1 MSFCYCGS
9 QLPDGLSVC
18 VFCDWVGI
26 GENPR
31 INEVSTSLVGVEG
44 SIASFDHD
52 IEGIFMENAYGNAS
66 PFYPI
71 PDEAIWKS
79 TTVSCDNLPF
89 LPPAPLSDYTGSSSA
104 SSFDPPTP
112 TADDLQSYSSSQE
125 SLSQLTLVGDEEL
138 FVDCHNIAPII
149 DFDFT
154 FQLPSPSV
162 SSSSYLSSPPITPC
176 SPSIPTFG
184 YGQQVSQHKV
194 GAAATDVH
202 GLRGRIVDGAM
213 PEPVFPS
220 TISAPPVA
228 AEVPPAT
235 PDDKAIVKNVKK
247 RKHDVEDVD
256 VTEGEDD
263 ANDNDDDDEDDEEDA
278 PKKPRS
284 AKRRRRQS
292 TAQVHSC
299 PMCSKSEYPRHLCP
313 LSLTLGMQSSH
324 APTTSPSM

>member
-44 SIASFDHD
+44 SIASFNHD
-52 IEGIFMENAYGNAS
+52 IEGIFMENAYCNAS

-79 TTVSCDNLPF
+79 TTASCDNLPF
-89 LPPAPLSDYTGSSSA
+89 LHPAPPSDYTGSSSD

-112 TADDLQSYSSSQE
+112 ISDDLLSYPSSEE

-138 FVDCHNIAPII
+138 FVDCRNVTPLIN
-149 DFDFT
+149 FDFT

-162 SSSSYLSSPPITPC
+162 SASSCSSSPPITPC
-176 SPSIPTFG
+176 SLSIPTFG
-184 YGQQVSQHKV
+184 YGQQVSQHEV

-202 GLRGRIVDGAM
+202 GLHGRIVDGAM
-213 PEPVFPS
+213 TEPVFPS
-220 TISAPPVA
+220 TIPAPPVA
-228 AEVPPAT
+228 AEIPLAT

-263 ANDNDDDDEDDEEDA
+263 ANDNDDEEEEEEDA

-299 PMCSKSEYPRHLCP
+299 PMCSKSEYPCHLCP
-313 LSLTLGMQSSH
+313 LSLTVGMQSSH
-324 APTTSPSM
+324 ARTTSLSM